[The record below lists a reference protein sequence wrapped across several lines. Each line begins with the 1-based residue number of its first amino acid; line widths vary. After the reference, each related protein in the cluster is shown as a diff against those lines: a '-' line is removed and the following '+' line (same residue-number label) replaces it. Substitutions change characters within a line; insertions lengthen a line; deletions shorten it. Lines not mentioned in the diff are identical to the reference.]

1 MAGKFEVKVA
11 KNGKFH
17 FSLKSSNGQTILT
30 SQMYATKSG
39 CKNGVK
45 SVMTNAAKESM
56 FDRLESENGK
66 PYFVLKASNG
76 QIVGRSQLY
85 ESERSMENGIKAVMN
100 TAPEASVAEI
110 N

>member
-11 KNGKFH
+11 KNGKYH
-17 FSLKSSNGQTILT
+17 FSLKASNGQTILT

-45 SVMTNAAKESM
+45 SVMQNGSKEGM
-56 FDRLESENGK
+56 FDRRESESGK
-66 PYFVLKASNG
+66 PYFVLKAANG

-85 ESERSMENGIKAVMN
+85 ESERSLENGIKAVMN
-100 TAPEASVAEI
+100 AAPDAKVVEAE
-110 N
+110 